1 MNTFVITYQPLDQN
15 KMISIQFYWLRNI
28 DQTECPVVCNLFIL
42 FQKFKLFHYWDYD
55 LEYSLY
61 CIGGRT
67 LSVSIGTLEL
77 EMSLFWIAWEKVK
90 FWLGTGSLLNI
101 FRSEVEFLI
110 SKSPPL
116 DLFRKNLSNQTCI
129 TLMPPPIYFGFT
141 SIILTV
147 ETTLGKW

>member
-1 MNTFVITYQPLDQN
+1 
-15 KMISIQFYWLRNI
+15 
-28 DQTECPVVCNLFIL
+28 
-42 FQKFKLFHYWDYD
+42 
-55 LEYSLY
+55 
-61 CIGGRT
+61 
-67 LSVSIGTLEL
+67 
-77 EMSLFWIAWEKVK
+77 MSLFWIGWEKVK

-129 TLMPPPIYFGFT
+129 TLMPPPINHGFT

-147 ETTLGKW
+147 EITFGKWYISFIGATISTQPRYCQLRTKINCGQSDAISPVA

>member
-1 MNTFVITYQPLDQN
+1 
-15 KMISIQFYWLRNI
+15 
-28 DQTECPVVCNLFIL
+28 
-42 FQKFKLFHYWDYD
+42 
-55 LEYSLY
+55 
-61 CIGGRT
+61 
-67 LSVSIGTLEL
+67 
-77 EMSLFWIAWEKVK
+77 MSLFWIGWEKVK

-141 SIILTV
+141 SMILTV
-147 ETTLGKW
+147 ETTLGNLKIGVLRVYSENIN